1 MPLVPADR
9 PSPSAGPG
17 CTLLASAQE
26 TDGARRLSELA
37 SVCVCVS
44 VCVLACCLGASV
56 FCMFLEEC
64 VLPILPIPITMVPCG

>member
-1 MPLVPADR
+1 MDQRIPK
-9 PSPSAGPG
+9 G
-17 CTLLASAQE
+17 LLCPNFHKSH
-26 TDGARRLSELA
+26 TSHD
-37 SVCVCVS
+37 VS